1 MTDAPYHEHPDCI
14 LICMQWLA
22 AQRRTARP
30 ARTVRPIQ
38 HLIEAWAGRYVSR
51 HDVIEA
57 ARRLNIGGHYPLFA
71 IDSRLVL
78 PDVRR
83 LANIGEAMTQL
94 NYIYALEHQTC
105 AAGPYGPYASAES
118 GRTVAD
124 EVAARVEA
132 AGQERAA

>member
-1 MTDAPYHEHPDCI
+1 MSDAPYHEHPDCI

-30 ARTVRPIQ
+30 SRTVRPIK

-94 NYIYALEHQTC
+94 SYVDALEHQVLRNV
-105 AAGPYGPYASAES
+105 PYGPYARSET
-118 GRTVAD
+118 GRTLAD
-124 EVAARVEA
+124 EVAARVGA
-132 AGQERAA
+132 AI

>member
-94 NYIYALEHQTC
+94 SYVDALEHQVLRN
-105 AAGPYGPYASAES
+105 GPYGPYARAET
-118 GRTVAD
+118 GRTLAD
-124 EVAARVEA
+124 EVAARVGA
-132 AGQERAA
+132 AI